1 MSQDIFEII
10 HSTRAM
16 RRLKSD
22 PVPDELIEKV
32 LAAGLAAANGGN
44 RQTWRFIVVKDPEL
58 KKQVQVYYKQAFDD
72 IIGPHYASSAP
83 PIRIA
88 LRERPTHDI

>member
-22 PVPDELIEKV
+22 PVTDELIEKV

-44 RQTWRFIVVKDPEL
+44 HQPCCSRGDSL
-58 KKQVQVYYKQAFDD
+58 
-72 IIGPHYASSAP
+72 S
-83 PIRIA
+83 
-88 LRERPTHDI
+88 